1 MEFGAKGSE
10 EIRKLGTYMGIEHN
24 ANMRI
29 K

>member
-1 MEFGAKGSE
+1 MEFGAKDSE
-10 EIRKLGTYMGIEHN
+10 EIRKLGTYLGNEHN